1 MRLFRNCGARVEGN
15 DDRGGGESKGVKREE
30 KIDGGV
36 EGIGVQYTKILQC
49 GGFI

>member
-1 MRLFRNCGARVEGN
+1 MTE
-15 DDRGGGESKGVKREE
+15 GGESKGVRREE

-36 EGIGVQYTKILQC
+36 EGTVLHC